1 MRLLLGVL
9 RGQIREVLRGLLRD
23 VLRVLWLGLLRER
36 QLRAVWPVVVV

>member
-9 RGQIREVLRGLLRD
+9 RGQRREVLRGLLRD
-23 VLRVLWLGLLRER
+23 VLRVLWHGLLRER